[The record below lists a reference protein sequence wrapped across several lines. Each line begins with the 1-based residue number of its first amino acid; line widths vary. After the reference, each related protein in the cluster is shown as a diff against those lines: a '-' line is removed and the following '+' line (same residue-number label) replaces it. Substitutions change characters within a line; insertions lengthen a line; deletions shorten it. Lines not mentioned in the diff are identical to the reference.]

1 MPPADKR
8 VQVPPN
14 SDLTLGMTCLDKSE
28 PGRTVWQ
35 MRADE
40 RFANP
45 VGIVQGGFIAAFAD
59 SSMGASS
66 LTFARERKVFSANAE
81 LKISFLKPAKVGSLL
96 TCTAQVLSG
105 GSRAAFVEAE
115 VVDEEGRLVAKAS
128 STYILWPRD
137 ETRDSA

>member
-8 VQVPPN
+8 VQVPPS

-81 LKISFLKPAKVGSLL
+81 LKVSFLKPAKVGSLL

-137 ETRDSA
+137 EPE

>member
-96 TCTAQVLSG
+96 TCTAHVLSG

-137 ETRDSA
+137 ETG